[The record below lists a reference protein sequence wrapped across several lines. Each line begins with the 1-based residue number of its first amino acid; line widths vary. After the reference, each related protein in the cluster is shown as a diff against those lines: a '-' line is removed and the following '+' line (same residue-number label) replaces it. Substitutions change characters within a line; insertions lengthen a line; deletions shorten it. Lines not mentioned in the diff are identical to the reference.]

1 MDTMSK
7 GRVLVVDDE
16 AEVRK
21 SVRLILSKAGYDV
34 IEAENG
40 EAGVNALKSGDN
52 PIMVDAIICDLDM
65 PKMGGI
71 EAIPNFLYQ
80 FPSCPIIIL
89 SGSITLESTTRLFK
103 PGVLFKQGV
112 REFLSKPIDQERLL
126 GAVEKAVNE
135 GGRRDTFAT

>member
-1 MDTMSK
+1 MDAMSK

-34 IEAENG
+34 IEAEDG
-40 EAGVNALKSGDN
+40 QAGVNALKSGDN
-52 PIMVDAIICDLDM
+52 PIAVDAIICDLDM

-135 GGRRDTFAT
+135 GERRDKSAT

>member
-1 MDTMSK
+1 MNE

-34 IEAENG
+34 IEAEDG

-52 PIMVDAIICDLDM
+52 PISVDVIICDLDM
-65 PKMGGI
+65 PKMSGI
-71 EAIPNFLYQ
+71 EAIPNFLFQ

-89 SGSITLESTTRLFK
+89 SGSGKLESATRLFQ

-112 REFLSKPIDQERLL
+112 AKFLSKPIDQEQLL
-126 GAVEKAVNE
+126 EAVKTTINE
-135 GGRRDTFAT
+135 GGRKGKLAT

>member
-1 MDTMSK
+1 MSK

-34 IEAENG
+34 IEAEDG
-40 EAGVNALKSGDN
+40 VAGLNALKSGDN
-52 PIMVDAIICDLDM
+52 PIAVDAIICDLVM

-71 EAIPNFLYQ
+71 QAIPNFLYDV
-80 FPSCPIIIL
+80 PSCPIIIL
-89 SGSITLESTTRLFK
+89 SGSDKLESARSLFE
-103 PGVLFKQGV
+103 PGDLYKEGV

-126 GAVEKAVNE
+126 NAVNKVVNKRA
-135 GGRRDTFAT
+135 GPG

>member
-1 MDTMSK
+1 MSK

-16 AEVRK
+16 AEVRR

-34 IEAENG
+34 IEAEDGN
-40 EAGVNALKSGDN
+40 AGVNALKSGDN
-52 PIMVDAIICDLDM
+52 PIAVDAIICDLDM

-89 SGSITLESTTRLFK
+89 SGSDKLESAARLFQ

-112 REFLSKPIDQERLL
+112 VEFLSKPIDPERLL
-126 GAVEKAVNE
+126 GAVEKAINE
-135 GGRRDTFAT
+135 GGRKDTSAT

>member
-1 MDTMSK
+1 M
-7 GRVLVVDDE
+7 DDE

-34 IEAENG
+34 TEAEDGN
-40 EAGVNALKSGDN
+40 AGVNAMKSGDN
-52 PIMVDAIICDLDM
+52 PIAVDAIICDLDM

-89 SGSITLESTTRLFK
+89 SGSDKLESATRLFQ
-103 PGVLFKQGV
+103 PGLLFKQGV
-112 REFLSKPIDQERLL
+112 VGFLTKPIDPERLL
-126 GAVEKAVNE
+126 GAVEKAISE
-135 GGRRDTFAT
+135 G

>member
-1 MDTMSK
+1 MDAMSK
-7 GRVLVVDDE
+7 GRVLIVDDE

-34 IEAENG
+34 IEAEDG

-52 PIMVDAIICDLDM
+52 TIAVDAIICDLDM

-71 EAIPNFLYQ
+71 EAIPNFLFG

-89 SGSITLESTTRLFK
+89 SGSEKLESAARLFQ
-103 PGVLFKQGV
+103 PGVMFKQGV
-112 REFLSKPIDQERLL
+112 REFLTKPIDQARLL
-126 GAVEKAVNE
+126 GAVEKVVNE
-135 GGRRDTFAT
+135 GGRKDKSAT

>member
-1 MDTMSK
+1 MSK

-34 IEAENG
+34 IEAEDGN
-40 EAGVNALKSGDN
+40 AGVNAMKSGGN
-52 PIMVDAIICDLDM
+52 PIAVDVIICDLDM

-71 EAIPNFLYQ
+71 EAIPNFLFG

-89 SGSITLESTTRLFK
+89 SGSDNLESASRLFQ
-103 PGVLFKQGV
+103 PGVMFKQGV
-112 REFLSKPIDQERLL
+112 REFLTKPIDPERLL
-126 GAVEKAVNE
+126 GAVEKAISK
-135 GGRRDTFAT
+135 G

>member
-1 MDTMSK
+1 MNAMSK

-34 IEAENG
+34 IEAEDGN
-40 EAGVNALKSGDN
+40 AGVNAMKSGDN
-52 PIMVDAIICDLDM
+52 PIAVDVIICDLDM

-71 EAIPNFLYQ
+71 EAIPNFLFG

-89 SGSITLESTTRLFK
+89 SGSDKLESASRLFQ
-103 PGVLFKQGV
+103 PGVMFKQGV
-112 REFLSKPIDQERLL
+112 REFLTKPIDQERLL
-126 GAVEKAVNE
+126 GAVEKVINE
-135 GGRRDTFAT
+135 GGRKDKSAT

>member
-1 MDTMSK
+1 MSK

-16 AEVRK
+16 AEVRR

-34 IEAENG
+34 IEAEDGN
-40 EAGVNALKSGDN
+40 AGVNALKSGDT
-52 PIMVDAIICDLDM
+52 PIAVDAIICDLDM

-89 SGSITLESTTRLFK
+89 SGSDKLESAARLFQ

-112 REFLSKPIDQERLL
+112 VEFLSKPIDPERLL
-126 GAVEKAVNE
+126 GAVEKAINE
-135 GGRRDTFAT
+135 GGRKDTSAT

>member
-1 MDTMSK
+1 MSK
-7 GRVLVVDDE
+7 GKVLVVDDE

-34 IEAENG
+34 IEAEDG

-52 PIMVDAIICDLDM
+52 PIAVDAIICDLDM

-89 SGSITLESTTRLFK
+89 SGSTMLESTTRLFQ

-135 GGRRDTFAT
+135 GERRDKFATS